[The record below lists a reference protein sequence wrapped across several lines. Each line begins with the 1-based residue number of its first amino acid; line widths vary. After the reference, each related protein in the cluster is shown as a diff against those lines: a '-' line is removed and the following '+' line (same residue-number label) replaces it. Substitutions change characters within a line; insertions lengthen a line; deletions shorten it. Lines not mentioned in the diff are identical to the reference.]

1 MPSRHSSL
9 GMRPLIGALSLIV
22 RCSAATAQGALT
34 AGGERRAQTSID
46 RKHPSDPGDG
56 AEDVQSERHSGTLAG
71 RSQPADDDAAAAK
84 NRINE
89 NRWSIARFP
98 TYSFHDG
105 PAASY
110 ALIAAASIRTLFF
123 SSSSRRSAS
132 ARTSA
137 IAEWRRAAALN
148 SSSPET
154 TSAQNDF

>member
-1 MPSRHSSL
+1 MRAEIAIERLADTRTGRNGRHARVGLLRQSVFGRL
-9 GMRPLIGALSLIV
+9 
-22 RCSAATAQGALT
+22 
-34 AGGERRAQTSID
+34 AGY
-46 RKHPSDPGDG
+46 
-56 AEDVQSERHSGTLAG
+56 EDVNDAERLRRDSAMRRRPPPIT
-71 RSQPADDDAAAAK
+71 RTK

-89 NRWSIARFP
+89 SRWSIARFP
-98 TYSFHDG
+98 PYSFYDG

-123 SSSSRRSAS
+123 SSSNRRSAS
-132 ARTSA
+132 ARRSA